1 MSIEDKEAH
10 EMKVALSMKEVA
22 QALGI
27 AEHTVRRL
35 VRTGELPAI
44 RISER
49 RIIIPAEALNN
60 WLSAKADAD
69 RS

>member
-1 MSIEDKEAH
+1 
-10 EMKVALSMKEVA
+10 MKVALSMKEVA
-22 QALGI
+22 QALGV

-35 VRTGELPAI
+35 VRDGELPAI